1 MRYDRIL
8 ILIKPILKNLLFS
21 HIEDLNLKL
30 RPGMVTLTWT
40 SMNIDGFIKTV
51 QFEQNRLEQLVI
63 ILNDIIDNR
72 IENNLKMI
80 GKILLVKLPDDQ
92 QLMSLDSFVESQQIY
107 IQEKAEILIS
117 KNVEIERSVDDLLQT
132 AISYQI
138 DPSIDP
144 IDSRAAKLVKQYYF
158 WYFYQALLNST
169 QQSLNKM
176 KDRVCGKRSS
186 SQIEQ
191 KPFFQVHVMLI
202 EGQVQLKPS
211 LEEIQK
217 AINRAA
223 TAVLGCSKRMMGWDQ
238 VVREDEQEQDKQSYY
253 KIIAQD
259 KEIVKVILLL
269 TGSIQGTK
277 NKIYDF
283 LASFDQYSWLWRD
296 NIQEVIAKFS
306 EQQPQLS
313 DYEDKLR
320 QFISLEQEIDSLESK
335 KEIGAM
341 QLQIDRLI
349 EDLKQKCKDW
359 KNSYAYDL
367 HGKAKSHLMILTEN
381 IKNYTQRLNKEVK
394 EIDSLGQVMG
404 AIDEI
409 SKEQSQIS
417 LKFEPI
423 FQIYALLDIYLPGGV
438 VDKEV
443 VENRQTLQKR
453 WDALI

>member
-1 MRYDRIL
+1 
-8 ILIKPILKNLLFS
+8 
-21 HIEDLNLKL
+21 
-30 RPGMVTLTWT
+30 
-40 SMNIDGFIKTV
+40 
-51 QFEQNRLEQLVI
+51 
-63 ILNDIIDNR
+63 
-72 IENNLKMI
+72 
-80 GKILLVKLPDDQ
+80 
-92 QLMSLDSFVESQQIY
+92 
-107 IQEKAEILIS
+107 
-117 KNVEIERSVDDLLQT
+117 
-132 AISYQI
+132 
-138 DPSIDP
+138 
-144 IDSRAAKLVKQYYF
+144 
-158 WYFYQALLNST
+158 
-169 QQSLNKM
+169 
-176 KDRVCGKRSS
+176 
-186 SQIEQ
+186 
-191 KPFFQVHVMLI
+191 MLI

-320 QFISLEQEIDSLESK
+320 QFIALEQEIDSLESK

-349 EDLKQKCKDW
+349 EDLK
-359 KNSYAYDL
+359 
-367 HGKAKSHLMILTEN
+367 
-381 IKNYTQRLNKEVK
+381 
-394 EIDSLGQVMG
+394 
-404 AIDEI
+404 
-409 SKEQSQIS
+409 
-417 LKFEPI
+417 
-423 FQIYALLDIYLPGGV
+423 
-438 VDKEV
+438 
-443 VENRQTLQKR
+443 
-453 WDALI
+453 